1 MIQTHLHPLV
11 KTKMT
16 FGAVEAVYMEL
27 TVTKVPDGVIDG
39 EDNMTGRTSGPKHSV
54 EVLFAVELTK
64 FCEAGSIKF
73 ALAHLAFEAIF
84 MEGGISDPEDDLVVY
99 RSPTLA
105 TLRHPVVV

>member
-1 MIQTHLHPLV
+1 
-11 KTKMT
+11 
-16 FGAVEAVYMEL
+16 MEL
-27 TVTKVPDGVIDG
+27 TMTEVPHGVVHG
-39 EDNMTGRTSGPKHSV
+39 EDNMTGRTPGTKHSV

-64 FCEAGSIKF
+64 FCEARSIKF

-99 RSPTLA
+99 RSPTFA